1 MKKSD
6 FFSIVIWTFTFSLL
20 DPERSKDN
28 ELSTENFYRINDSLG
43 RYVKTLHLQ

>member
-6 FFSIVIWTFTFSLL
+6 FFSIVICPFTFSLL

-28 ELSTENFYRINDSLG
+28 ELSTENFYCINDSLG
-43 RYVKTLHLQ
+43 RINVDIYA